1 MLLEPVDFIILIFD
15 LPSHSPRHRIRLE
28 IKGDSE
34 DNCRS
39 RRRPG
44 SASFPPHSNLRL
56 QNQEEGNGLFHAL
69 SRWSHREA
77 NIQIGNFISLPAQS
91 RALADASLLEG
102 REEAPVGCDQ
112 EFWGNLEVLEAFF
125 CRPRSQKHG
134 KPVLFQN
141 NRTESGRHLNGKEP
155 PSMEDT
161 YVHYR
166 YNNSLTF
173 SDFISLR
180 EVKSRLKLVK
190 ALMLKQSSK
199 SLP

>member
-1 MLLEPVDFIILIFD
+1 MLLEPVDFNILIFD
-15 LPSHSPRHRIRLE
+15 FPSHSPRHRIRLE

-44 SASFPPHSNLRL
+44 SASYPPHSNLLL

-77 NIQIGNFISLPAQS
+77 NIQIGNFISFPAQS

-102 REEAPVGCDQ
+102 RKEASVGCDQ

-125 CRPRSQKHG
+125 IGQVVRNMTNQYHFKTTGLSLGDIWMGKSPR
-134 KPVLFQN
+134 LW
-141 NRTESGRHLNGKEP
+141 RTLMSTIGTIIHSG
-155 PSMEDT
+155 
-161 YVHYR
+161 
-166 YNNSLTF
+166 F
-173 SDFISLR
+173 SDFISFR

-190 ALMLKQSSK
+190 ALMLKQSSR
-199 SLP
+199 SIP

>member
-1 MLLEPVDFIILIFD
+1 MGFSMRCPGDHIGRPTYKLETLFHFLLRAELWQMLLCLRAEKRRLSGVIKNSEEILRCLKPF
-15 LPSHSPRHRIRLE
+15 
-28 IKGDSE
+28 
-34 DNCRS
+34 
-39 RRRPG
+39 
-44 SASFPPHSNLRL
+44 
-56 QNQEEGNGLFHAL
+56 FH
-69 SRWSHREA
+69 
-77 NIQIGNFISLPAQS
+77 QQK
-91 RALADASLLEG
+91 
-102 REEAPVGCDQ
+102 
-112 EFWGNLEVLEAFF
+112 
-125 CRPRSQKHG
+125 SQKHD
-134 KPVLFQN
+134 KPVSFEN